1 MRDAVAASA
10 GILLHGAPAAVLSSG
25 AMAGAGARAGRGGR
39 ARSSLEGLIHKP
51 RGTDNLVEEGESIG
65 LLDCRFHAPPMGR
78 CVMRALRRLVSAC
91 LGVWLFAA
99 GAGWAEPGA
108 EVVVDVDSAK
118 REMRVLRG
126 DKVLA
131 VFEPVSVGRWGVS
144 EQKRRGDGKT
154 PLGTY
159 RITWV
164 KSEGHF
170 GPFLGF
176 NYPSLTRAEKGLAA
190 GEISQAEFDAIQKA
204 NAEGR
209 IPPQNT
215 KLGGYI
221 GIHGL
226 GRGDPEIHRD
236 LNWTKGCIAV
246 TNEQMGEIVRLVG
259 KGALVRIR

>member
-1 MRDAVAASA
+1 M
-10 GILLHGAPAAVLSSG
+10 
-25 AMAGAGARAGRGGR
+25 
-39 ARSSLEGLIHKP
+39 
-51 RGTDNLVEEGESIG
+51 
-65 LLDCRFHAPPMGR
+65 
-78 CVMRALRRLVSAC
+78 
-91 LGVWLFAA
+91 
-99 GAGWAEPGA
+99 
-108 EVVVDVDSAK
+108 DVDSAK

-164 KSEGHF
+164 KSAGHF

-176 NYPSLTRAEKGLAA
+176 DYPSLTRAEKGLAA

-204 NAEGR
+204 HAEGR
-209 IPPQNT
+209 VPPQNT

-226 GRGDPEIHRD
+226 GRGDPGIHRD

-246 TNEQMGEIVRLVG
+246 TNAANERDRAFGG
-259 KGALVRIR
+259 KGRSR